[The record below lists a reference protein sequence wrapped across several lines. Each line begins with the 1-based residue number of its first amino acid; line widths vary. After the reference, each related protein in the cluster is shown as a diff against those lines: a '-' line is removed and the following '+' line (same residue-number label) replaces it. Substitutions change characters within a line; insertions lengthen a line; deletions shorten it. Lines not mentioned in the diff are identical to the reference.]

1 MTFSDNAK
9 VVKLK
14 YKSIH
19 YISVFN
25 FNTVLSLLNI
35 SNDKSRLISY
45 IPC

>member
-14 YKSIH
+14 YESIH
-19 YISVFN
+19 YIAVFD
-25 FNTVLSLLNI
+25 SKMYNI

-45 IPC
+45 VPC